1 MKHSNASH
9 SAAVL
14 AAAAFLFAGAA
25 VSADTATVTKERS
38 TTTEST
44 PSGSTT
50 TTTTTRTYTK
60 SDSPDVVYKSIDI
73 NNRGYVLRTET
84 TRITGF
90 EDAFDKADKNHSG
103 RLTREEFNSAWA
115 EYKSAK

>member
-1 MKHSNASH
+1 MKYSKASH
-9 SAAVL
+9 GSAAL

-25 VSADTATVTKERS
+25 LCADTATVTKERS

-60 SDSPDVVYKSIDI
+60 SDSPDVVYKSIDV
-73 NNRGYVLRTET
+73 NNRGYVLRTEIP
-84 TRITGF
+84 RITGF

>member
-1 MKHSNASH
+1 MKHSNVSH

-14 AAAAFLFAGAA
+14 AAAAFLFAGLA
-25 VSADTATVTKERS
+25 VSAETATVTKERT

-50 TTTTTRTYTK
+50 TTTTTRTYSK

-84 TRITGF
+84 ERINGF
-90 EDAFDKADKNHSG
+90 GDAFDKADKNHSG

-115 EYKSAK
+115 EYKSTQ